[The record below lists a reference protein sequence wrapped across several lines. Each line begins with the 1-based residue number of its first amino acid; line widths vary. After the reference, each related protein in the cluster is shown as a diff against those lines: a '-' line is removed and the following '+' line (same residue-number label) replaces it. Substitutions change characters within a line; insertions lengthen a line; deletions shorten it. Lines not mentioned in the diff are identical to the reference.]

1 MPAQKKAAR
10 KENGDAPDSP
20 PSIEELIAR
29 IDGIVERLEDE
40 TAPLDVAIRDFEDG
54 MALTKQAQ
62 LLLQDAEQRVQ
73 VLLAEEPEAE
83 TPEDCDDADDDA

>member
-1 MPAQKKAAR
+1 MPAQKKNAR
-10 KENGDAPDSP
+10 KEASDAPETP

-54 MALTKQAQ
+54 MALTRQAQ
-62 LLLQDAEQRVQ
+62 QLLQDAEQRVQ
-73 VLLAEEPEAE
+73 VLLAEEPDSGE
-83 TPEDCDDADDDA
+83 PEDLDDDED